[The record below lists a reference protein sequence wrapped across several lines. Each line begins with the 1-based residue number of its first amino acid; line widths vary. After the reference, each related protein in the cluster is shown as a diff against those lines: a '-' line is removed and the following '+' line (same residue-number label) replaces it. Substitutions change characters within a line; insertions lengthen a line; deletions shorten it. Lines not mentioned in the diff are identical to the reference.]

1 MSIYHYKYAYFETMK
16 INNKEDFDYIYSILN
31 VQRTIMETNYKINK
45 NAITKSILKVQED
58 KINTNI
64 LKTK

>member
-1 MSIYHYKYAYFETMK
+1 
-16 INNKEDFDYIYSILN
+16 
-31 VQRTIMETNYKINK
+31 METNYKINK

-64 LKTK
+64 LKTKQKYKYNQINNQDEINIPYIYDFIKQY